1 MNSNSTVQASPVA
14 DQTVV
19 VLLGTPHTPLDAFG
33 TQLAASGR
41 GVYVGDL
48 NLSLGRTI
56 SELLQVY
63 ELSQTP
69 IHEPLFAFLREQV
82 SGAADDPGAFLNQR
96 KDASFAQLLQLLTG
110 SAAAPT
116 VVFSDTSAGF
126 RIGQVDRWL
135 KALPQALFVHALSS
149 RAAFGEAANQH
160 YAGRLF
166 VPPDFRDYCVMNKAP
181 QFAPDLAWFQVHRTL
196 SQALGEAPAG
206 LRHCRAI
213 IDGAD
218 AQASLDVLTRRAERP
233 AAPFQKPAD
242 IAALE
247 AVLLA
252 EPA

>member
-1 MNSNSTVQASPVA
+1 MNSNSAVNTAAGSSPR
-14 DQTVV
+14 VV

-33 TQLAASGR
+33 TQLAAASG
-41 GVYVGDL
+41 GFYVGDL
-48 NLSLGRTI
+48 NLSLGR
-56 SELLQVY
+56 SVRDLLQVY
-63 ELSQTP
+63 ELSQMP
-69 IHEPLFAFLREQV
+69 VHEALFGFLRAHV
-82 SGAADDPGAFLNQR
+82 DGAAADPAAFLNER
-96 KDASFAQLLQLLTG
+96 ADWSFAQLLQLLIG
-110 SAAAPT
+110 SVAAPA
-116 VVFSDTSAGF
+116 VFADTSAGF

-135 KALPQALFVHALSS
+135 KALPQALFVHALAD

-181 QFAPDLAWFQVHRTL
+181 QFAPDLAWFQVHRTV

-218 AQASLDVLTRRAERP
+218 AQASLDVLAHRAELGSS
-233 AAPFQKPAD
+233 AFQKPAD

-247 AVLLA
+247 AMLLS